1 MKKLV
6 LSISLILSFAT
17 ASLAQGTETKETIFK
32 DVNLSQTGV
41 MVASTLSASNWDGAS
56 VGIWTN
62 RAGVVF
68 ADKFSVGGFYAFS
81 INDFVPDSETTTGT
95 YMDFSWAG
103 GFLEYTLNAGKKAHL
118 SFPLLI
124 GAAELELDQERDTMS
139 QFGEAN
145 FLLVEPA
152 VLLELNLLK
161 HLRFHIGG
169 GYRIVGDF
177 SYRNLGPS
185 NLSGFTAQTGIKI
198 GIFK

>member
-1 MKKLV
+1 MKKLL
-6 LSISLILSFAT
+6 LSISLLLSFAT
-17 ASLAQGTETKETIFK
+17 GSLAQGTETKETILK
-32 DVNLSQTGV
+32 EVNLTQTGI

-68 ADKFSVGGFYAFS
+68 DDKFSLGGFYSFS
-81 INDFVPDSETTTGT
+81 VNDFVPDSETTTST
-95 YMDFSWAG
+95 YMDFKWVG
-103 GFLEYTLNAGKKAHL
+103 GFLEYTLKAGKKAHL
-118 SFPLLI
+118 TFPVLI
-124 GAAELELDQERDTMS
+124 GGAELELDQERDSMS

-145 FLLVEPA
+145 FLMVEPA

-161 HLRFHIGG
+161 NLRFHIGG

-185 NLSGFTAQTGIKI
+185 DLSGFTAQAGIKL

>member
-1 MKKLV
+1 MKKLFLSLSTVFV
-6 LSISLILSFAT
+6 LT
-17 ASLAQGTETKETIFK
+17 CTWAQSTDTKETLFNGI
-32 DVNLSQTGV
+32 NLSQTGF
-41 MVASTLSASNWDGAS
+41 MIASTLSTANWDGAS

-68 ADKFSVGGFYAFS
+68 ADKFSIGGFYSTS

-95 YMDFSWAG
+95 YMDFRWAG
-103 GFLEYTLNAGKKAHL
+103 GFLEYTLKAGKKAHL

-124 GAAELELDQERDTMS
+124 GAAELELDQESGSMN

-145 FLLVEPA
+145 FLMVEPA
-152 VLLELNLLK
+152 VLLELNLLTN
-161 HLRFHIGG
+161 LRFHIGG

-177 SYRNLGPS
+177 SYRNLGPAD
-185 NLSGFTAQTGIKI
+185 LSGFTAQAGIKL